1 MTESANTLF
10 ERLMRRHQRQA
21 YHVAY
26 RLTGNHADAED
37 LAQEAFVRAFRF
49 FDTYRRDLPFEKW
62 LFRIISNLFVDDI
75 RRRSRIKTKS
85 LDETM
90 MIDGEAAPAMEI
102 ADSTLSPERLIFH
115 EELDDK
121 IHFALNQLPVEFR
134 QTVILA
140 DIEGK
145 SYEEI
150 SEALDCNI
158 GTVRSQADAKAPGRF
173 FALVPGHRHVQVSQ
187 DSTKTLCIHR

>member
-158 GTVRSQADAKAPGRF
+158 GTVRSRLHRGRKLMRKHLEGF
-173 FALVPGHRHVQVSQ
+173 SL
-187 DSTKTLCIHR
+187 